1 VSTWLCHIANIQGAS
16 CTYLAHHELESVVVI
31 VITAHQVEHHTLLIP
46 SAVQSDEQHVKL
58 VLGHSYIYTDGKL
71 ASVPAS
77 RAAVFRDRTL
87 GPMDKRLL
95 TRFLMQLGNSTQ
107 ENPFP
112 QVAHNCKY
120 KLAAPS
126 SEKSSDCTSSTSCL
140 VQHLHVLLLWCCY
153 TCNNLCLAQRF
164 QDLMLWCCYT

>member
-1 VSTWLCHIANIQGAS
+1 MSTWFCHIANIQGAS
-16 CTYLAHHELESVVVI
+16 CTYLAHQELDSILVIVVI
-31 VITAHQVEHHTLLIP
+31 AHQVEHHTLLIP

-87 GPMDKRLL
+87 GPVDKRLL

-107 ENPFP
+107 DNPFP
-112 QVAHNCKY
+112 QVAHKCKY
-120 KLAAPS
+120 KLAATQFQ
-126 SEKSSDCTSSTSCL
+126 EIVCL
-140 VQHLHVLLLWCCY
+140 H
-153 TCNNLCLAQRF
+153 
-164 QDLMLWCCYT
+164 M